1 MFRRIATFFKAH
13 FPVHKE
19 KEFEVTPLAVSRNAK
34 NNQAAEVAAREV
46 VSRYGDAL
54 KSLSVK

>member
-1 MFRRIATFFKAH
+1 MFRWIATFFKAYFH
-13 FPVHKE
+13 VHKD
-19 KEFEVTPLAVSRNAK
+19 KEFEVTPLAASQNTK
-34 NNQAAEVAAREV
+34 NKQAAEVAAREV